1 MNSLERDAMGELEH
15 AKVGI
20 IGISNNFKFRESLS
34 PRVKSTLTEREIQ
47 FSPYDAN
54 ELRTILNYYADLV
67 FYENVLSDD
76 VVPLCAQLS
85 PPKTRVM
92 HEWDLIFETAGDIAR
107 HEDADHVVEEHV
119 PDRPLAK

>member
-1 MNSLERDAMGELEH
+1 MRWANEH

-76 VVPLCAQLS
+76 VVPLCAAFTA
-85 PPKTRVM
+85 KTRVM
-92 HEWDLIFETAGDIAR
+92 HEWDLIFWKL
-107 HEDADHVVEEHV
+107 
-119 PDRPLAK
+119 LAT

>member
-1 MNSLERDAMGELEH
+1 MGELEH

-34 PRVKSTLTEREIQ
+34 PRVKSTTTLTEREIQ

-76 VVPLCAQLS
+76 VVPLCAAFTAQDTGDARMGL
-85 PPKTRVM
+85 
-92 HEWDLIFETAGDIAR
+92 DLLETAGDIAR

-119 PDRPLAK
+119 RIAARK

>member
-1 MNSLERDAMGELEH
+1 MGELER

-76 VVPLCAQLS
+76 VVPLCAAFTAQDTGDARMGL
-85 PPKTRVM
+85 
-92 HEWDLIFETAGDIAR
+92 DLLKL
-107 HEDADHVVEEHV
+107 
-119 PDRPLAK
+119 LAT